1 MNRKEE
7 VLEYTKNILYK
18 TPQGF
23 PIKREDF
30 DYLVNVVFPLH
41 PNWKT
46 FLSKGIKLIIVK
58 MNQYG
63 SRYFSLLLG
72 DNTFENI
79 SIYECI
85 NRKGLKEDIIAAAK
99 NAVIDI
105 TLPPLE
111 GRKKKR
117 PDFPSVV
124 RGWTGTLD
132 GEELLVGRYII
143 ELPDGS
149 KFFDNQDL
157 VNSFRN
163 YYVQNG

>member
-1 MNRKEE
+1 M
-7 VLEYTKNILYK
+7 YK

-23 PIKREDF
+23 PIKRDDF
-30 DYLVNVVFPLH
+30 DYLVGVVFPLH
-41 PNWKT
+41 PNW
-46 FLSKGIKLIIVK
+46 SMIVAKGIKMIVVK
-58 MNQYG
+58 TNQYG
-63 SRYFSLLLG
+63 SRYFSLLLS

-85 NRKGLKEDIIAAAK
+85 NRRGLKEDIMEAAK

-117 PDFPSVV
+117 PEFSSVV
-124 RGWTGTLD
+124 RNWTGTLD

-149 KFFDNQDL
+149 KYINNQDL
-157 VNSFRN
+157 INSFRD
-163 YYVQNG
+163 YYIHNG

>member
-23 PIKREDF
+23 PIKEGDF
-30 DYLVNVVFPLH
+30 NYLVNIVFPLH
-41 PNWKT
+41 PNWK
-46 FLSKGIKLIIVK
+46 SIVAKGIKLILVK
-58 MNQYG
+58 VNQYG

-85 NRKGLKEDIIAAAK
+85 NRKGLKEDIVLAMK
-99 NAVIDI
+99 NAVLDI

-117 PDFPSVV
+117 PEFSSVV
-124 RGWTGTLD
+124 RNWTDTLD

-149 KFFDNQDL
+149 KFIDNQDL
-157 VNSFRN
+157 VNSFRS
-163 YYVQNG
+163 YYIQNG

>member
-1 MNRKEE
+1 M
-7 VLEYTKNILYK
+7 EYTKNILYK

-23 PIKREDF
+23 PIKRNDF

-111 GRKKKR
+111 GKKKKR
-117 PDFPSVV
+117 PDFTSVV

-157 VNSFRN
+157 VNSFRS